1 MGRPHRFHVDLPPAP
16 VAGLVVPL
24 AAPVA
29 HQVARVL
36 RRRSGDVVHLF
47 DGNGGEWRA
56 FIEIGGGNAVTATLD
71 GFLDDPTPVRSV
83 VLCLGLLKGEKFDW
97 VIQKSTELGIAHI
110 VPMVTERSLA
120 GSVRPDRWHRI
131 AVEASEQ
138 SGRTTIPEITSPM
151 PLRDA
156 LNFQSVRSGPVCR
169 VICWEA
175 ERTVPFLA
183 PVQLARATGTPL
195 FLYVGP
201 EGGFSASE
209 VDLAVGSGAQAVSL
223 GSLILRSETAAIAA
237 VTLAVHAI

>member
-1 MGRPHRFHVDLPPAP
+1 MGRPHRFHVDLPLTPG
-16 VAGLVVPL
+16 AGSVVTL
-24 AAPVA
+24 ASPIA

-36 RRRSGDVVHLF
+36 RMRSGDVIHLF
-47 DGNGGEWRA
+47 DGKGGEWRA
-56 FIEIGGGNAVTATLD
+56 FIQIGGGNAATATLD
-71 GFLDDPTPVRSV
+71 TFLADPTPVGSV

-110 VPMVTERSLA
+110 VPMVTERSLP
-120 GSVRPDRWHRI
+120 GSGRLDRWHRI

-138 SGRTTIPEITSPM
+138 SGRTTIPEITPPM

-156 LNFQSVRSGPVCR
+156 LNFQPNQSDPARR
-169 VICWEA
+169 LICWED

-183 PVQLARATGTPL
+183 PVRLARGTGTPV

-237 VTLAVHAI
+237 VTLAMLAI